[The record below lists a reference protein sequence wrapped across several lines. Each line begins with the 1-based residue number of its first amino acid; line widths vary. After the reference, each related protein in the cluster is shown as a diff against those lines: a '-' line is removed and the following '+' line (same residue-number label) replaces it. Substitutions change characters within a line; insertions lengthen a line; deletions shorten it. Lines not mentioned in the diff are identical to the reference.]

1 MDSKKRKINLPSYKT
16 DNPVITVDELHAESC
31 KLPEPDGRL
40 NKINEEFRR
49 GLAFIKQYP
58 RSVTVF
64 GSARFKEDHPL
75 YEKARKLAYR
85 ISSELGYSIVTG
97 GGPGIME
104 AANRGAHEAG
114 GDSLGLNIELPAEQ
128 VVNPYV
134 KDSAEFYYFFSRKV
148 ALSFS
153 ANAYVIFPG
162 GFGTL
167 DEFSEILELVQTKKI
182 PPVPLILVDSA
193 FWRPLD
199 MYFKNTFYHEYET
212 IHLED
217 TELYKITDDEDE
229 IIDIIKNAP
238 QKDLTHKASSNEMLE
253 DAK

>member
-1 MDSKKRKINLPSYKT
+1 MSDKKKINLPSYKT
-16 DNPVITVDELHAESC
+16 NNPTLTVEELHAESC

-40 NKINEEFRR
+40 NQITEEFRR
-49 GLAFIKQYP
+49 GLAFIKRYP
-58 RSVTVF
+58 QSVTFF
-64 GSARFKEDHPL
+64 GSARFAEDHEL
-75 YEKARKLAYR
+75 YKKAQDLAFR
-85 ISSELGYSIVTG
+85 ISKELGYAIVTG

-104 AANRGAHEAG
+104 AANRGAFDAG
-114 GDSLGLNIELPAEQ
+114 GDSLGLNIELPHEQ

-134 KDSAEFYYFFSRKV
+134 KDSVEFYYFFSRKV

-153 ANAYVIFPG
+153 ASAYVIFPG
-162 GFGTL
+162 GFGTM

-182 PPVPLILVDSA
+182 PSVPLILVGSA

-199 MYFKNTFYHEYET
+199 MYFKNTLYHDYAT

-229 IIDIIKNAP
+229 IIEIIKNAP
-238 QKDLTHKASSNEMLE
+238 KKNIVPKMFDEH
-253 DAK
+253 